1 MAEIKSTLE
10 LAMERTQRMAISKE
24 EKEEIKR
31 KEILEHAMVF
41 FHQYK
46 EGHLPLH
53 ELLKEIEK
61 LEEEKK
67 RRVKEIL
74 LSRWMDALSLNDE
87 AERLLKGMESLKSRR
102 IDELKEKHHHLFSQY
117 QREKEAV
124 QHRVKMELI
133 ESLRGIGIEGD
144 AVDPNIE
151 GSDIWKNE
159 NEKLDFSYRIKLGEI
174 KEQLSG
180 L

>member
-10 LAMERTQRMAISKE
+10 LAMERTKRMAISKE
-24 EKEEIKR
+24 EKEEIQR

-61 LEEEKK
+61 MEEGKK

-87 AERLLKGMESLKSRR
+87 AERLLKGIESLKSRR

-124 QHRVKMELI
+124 QYRVKMELI
-133 ESLRGIGIEGD
+133 GSLRGIGIEGD
-144 AVDPNIE
+144 AVEPTIE
-151 GSDIWKNE
+151 GSTLWEKELGEMDSLYKIE
-159 NEKLDFSYRIKLGEI
+159 LEKL
-174 KEQLSG
+174 KEQLRGS
-180 L
+180 